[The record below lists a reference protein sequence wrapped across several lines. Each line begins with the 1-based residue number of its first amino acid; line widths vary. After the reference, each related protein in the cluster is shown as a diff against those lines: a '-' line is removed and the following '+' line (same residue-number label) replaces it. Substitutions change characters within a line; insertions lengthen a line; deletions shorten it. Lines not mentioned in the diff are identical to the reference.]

1 MFRIGDFSKLSF
13 VSIRMLRYYDEV
25 GIFKP
30 AYVDDFTGFRYYT
43 AKQFPII
50 NKIVQ
55 LRDLGFNVAEIQTYL
70 AQPDRNTREQILQN
84 KLSEIEQN
92 ITLEQIKIH
101 KIKFAIQNLN
111 KENEMTN
118 YEVEIKSVPSYQM
131 LALREIIPAYDREGD
146 LWMKLGTYAK
156 QTQAPLKENG
166 ICFAVYY
173 DETKLENG
181 VDVEVLQEVQTI
193 VSADSPYQ
201 YRTTQALPKVAAIIV
216 KGEYTNIA
224 PAFTFLGAWLEENNI
239 EIAGQPR
246 QLPFIGPWNAQNPSE
261 YRTEIQIPIK

>member
-30 AYVDDFTGFRYYT
+30 AQVDDFTGFRYYT
-43 AKQFPII
+43 ASQLPII
-50 NKIVQ
+50 NKIIQ
-55 LRDLGFNVAEIQTYL
+55 LRDLGFNVSEIQTYL
-70 AQPDRNTREQILQN
+70 EKTETSAKADLLQA
-84 KLSEIEQN
+84 KLNEIEQN
-92 ITLEQIKIH
+92 INQEQSKLH

-131 LALREIIPAYDREGD
+131 LTLREVIPAYEQEGD

-156 QTQAPLKENG
+156 QTQATVKENG

-173 DETKLENG
+173 DESKLENG
-181 VDVEVLQEVQTI
+181 VDVEVLQEVSTLGQ
-193 VSADSPYQ
+193 AEKPYQ
-201 YRTTQALPKVAAIIV
+201 YRKTEPLAKAASIMV
-216 KGEYTNIA
+216 KGDYTNIS
-224 PAFTFLGAWLEENNI
+224 PAFTFLGAWLEENNM
-239 EIAGQPR
+239 EINGQPR
-246 QLPFIGPWNAQNPSE
+246 QIPVIGPWNAKDPSE

>member
-30 AYVDDFTGFRYYT
+30 AQVDDFTGFRYYS
-43 AKQFPII
+43 AKQLPII

-55 LRDLGFNVAEIQTYL
+55 LRDLGFNVTEIQSYL
-70 AQPDRNTREQILQN
+70 DQPDMQAKEDLLHK
-84 KLSEIEQN
+84 KLTEIEHN
-92 ITLEQIKIH
+92 IAQEHQKIH
-101 KIKFAIQNLN
+101 KIKFAIQNLY

-131 LALREIIPAYDREGD
+131 LALREIIPAYDQEGD

-156 QTQAPLKENG
+156 QTQAPIKENG
-166 ICFAVYY
+166 ICFAIYY
-173 DETKLENG
+173 DESKLENG

-193 VSADSPYQ
+193 ASAESPYQ
-201 YRTTQALPKVAAIIV
+201 YRATQALPKVASIIV
-216 KGEYTNIA
+216 KGDYTNIS

-239 EIAGQPR
+239 EIKGQPR
-246 QLPFIGPWNAQNPSE
+246 QIPIIGPWNAKHPSE
-261 YRTEIQIPIK
+261 YITELQMPIK